1 MIIKSP
7 QKDLIDD
14 YSEINVLS
22 KTAVSQQQGGAL
34 SLIECTLIEELDA
47 SDEDCEYLYTN
58 SYRTPVSSF
67 L

>member
-22 KTAVSQQQGGAL
+22 ETAVSQQQGGAL

-47 SDEDCEYLYTN
+47 SDEDCEYL
-58 SYRTPVSSF
+58 
-67 L
+67 